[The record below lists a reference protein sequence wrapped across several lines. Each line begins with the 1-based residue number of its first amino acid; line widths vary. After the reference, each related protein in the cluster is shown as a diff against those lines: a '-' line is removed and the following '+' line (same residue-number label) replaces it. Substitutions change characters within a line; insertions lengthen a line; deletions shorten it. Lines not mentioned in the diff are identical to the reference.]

1 MKPCL
6 TFVNKEFKPPKIKND
21 MTSYLA
27 SLIKNKRVGL
37 FIDAANLY
45 HSASMAGLRI
55 NFTSI
60 YEWFNKKSKLEIAN
74 FYSAFDPEDSK
85 QMDFLKDLES
95 IGYRVVKK
103 PIKIYTSNIKGNMD
117 IEVAV
122 DSLLERD
129 KYDILILISGDGDF
143 QYLVQA
149 LDKLERK
156 TIVVSVGGFTSF
168 DLHQEA
174 DSYFFLNRI
183 AKVWQVD
190 EKNLHKQRNNSKKTI
205 KVPPI
210 IIMDGENKTP
220 ITSADFEEKK
230 ESQPKPKETKKIATK
245 SRPKVK
251 IKVSKKNTNKPKII
265 V

>member
-1 MKPCL
+1 
-6 TFVNKEFKPPKIKND
+6 VNKDFKPPKIKND

-27 SLIKNKRVGL
+27 SLVKNKRVGL

-45 HSASMAGLRI
+45 HSASMAGLKI

-60 YEWFNKKSKLEIAN
+60 YDWFNKKSKLEIAN

-85 QMDFLKDLES
+85 QMDFLKDLED

-117 IEVAV
+117 IEIAV
-122 DSLLERD
+122 DSLLEKD

-149 LDKLERK
+149 LDKLEKK

-183 AKVWQVD
+183 SKVWQVD
-190 EKNLHKQRNNSKKTI
+190 EKTLQKQRARNKKTK

-220 ITSADFEEKK
+220 ITSANLENEA
-230 ESQPKPKETKKIATK
+230 ETKTK
-245 SRPKVK
+245 SPKKTTVKTRPKVK
-251 IKVSKKNTNKPKII
+251 VKVSKKTENKPKII